1 MTAEE
6 FVKQGDLNAALQ
18 QLQNQ
23 VKSQPAKAEL
33 RVFLFQ
39 LLSVLGQ
46 WDRAL
51 TQLNVAGELDA
62 ATLAMVAM
70 YRQVIACERFREE
83 VFLGNKEPVVFG
95 KPEEWIALLLQAL
108 KLTAQGQFHKSQELR
123 DRAFEQ
129 APIVSGSIDG
139 IRFEWLADSDSR
151 LGPIVEAMVDGR
163 YLWVPLQ
170 RIANISIEK
179 PVDLRDVVWLPAHFT
194 WVNGGESY
202 GIIPARYPSSYNAD
216 DPLLAL
222 SRKTIWEDCG
232 DNLFLGLGQKIVT
245 TESSDYPL
253 LDVRTICFDN
263 IAETTGTASGLLS
276 G

>member
-1 MTAEE
+1 MTAVELLQE
-6 FVKQGDLNAALQ
+6 GDLKAALQ
-18 QLQNQ
+18 QLQGQ
-23 VKSQPAKAEL
+23 VKTQPAKAEY

-83 VFLGNKEPVVFG
+83 VFLGHKDPVVFG
-95 KPEEWIALLLQAL
+95 KPEEWIALLLSAL
-108 KLTAQGQFHKSQELR
+108 KLTAQGQYLKSQDLR
-123 DRAFEQ
+123 TRAFEQ
-129 APIVSGSIDG
+129 APAVSGSIDG
-139 IRFEWLADSDSR
+139 TEFEWLADSDCR
-151 LGPIVEAMVDGR
+151 IGPVLEAIVDGR
-163 YLWVPLQ
+163 YLWIPLQ
-170 RIANISIEK
+170 RIATINIDK
-179 PVDLRDVVWLPAHFT
+179 PTDLRDVVWLPAHFT

-202 GIIPARYPSSYNAD
+202 GIIPARYPSSYNND

-222 SRKTIWEDCG
+222 SRKTVWEDCG
-232 DNLFLGLGQKIVT
+232 DDLFLGLGQKILT
-245 TESSDYPL
+245 TETTDYPL

-263 IAETTGTASGLLS
+263 QVETAPEHTGG
-276 G
+276 

>member
-6 FVKQGDLNAALQ
+6 LLQQGDLKAALQ

-23 VKSQPAKAEL
+23 VKTQPAKAEY

-39 LLSVLGQ
+39 LLSVSGQ

-70 YRQVIACERFREE
+70 YRQVIACECFREE
-83 VFLGNKEPVVFG
+83 VFLGQKDPVVFG

-108 KLTAQGQFHKSQELR
+108 KLTAQGQALKSQELR
-123 DRAFEQ
+123 SKAFEL
-129 APIVSGSIDG
+129 APSVSGSIDG
-139 IRFEWLADSDSR
+139 TDFEWLADSDSR
-151 LGPIVEAMVDGR
+151 LGPIIEAMVDGR
-163 YLWVPLQ
+163 YLWIPLQ
-170 RIANISIEK
+170 RIATVNIEK

-202 GIIPARYPSSYNAD
+202 GIIPTRYPVSYKTD

-222 SRKTIWEDCG
+222 ARKTIWEDCG
-232 DNLFLGLGQKIVT
+232 DDLFLGLGQKILT
-245 TESSDYPL
+245 TETADYPL
-253 LDVRTICFDN
+253 MDVRKICFN
-263 IAETTGTASGLLS
+263 NQAEKSLEQLS

>member
-6 FVKQGDLNAALQ
+6 FVKQGDLNAALL

-70 YRQVIACERFREE
+70 YRQVIACECFREA
-83 VFLGNKEPVVFG
+83 VFLGLKDPVIFG

-108 KLTAQGQFHKSQELR
+108 KLSAQGESLKSQELR
-123 DRAFEQ
+123 SRAFDL
-129 APIVSGSIDG
+129 APAVSGSIDG
-139 IRFEWLADSDSR
+139 TAFEWLADSDAR
-151 LGPIVEAMVDGR
+151 LGPIIEAMVEGR
-163 YLWVPLQ
+163 YLWIPLQ
-170 RIANISIEK
+170 CIDTIHIEK

-202 GIIPARYPSSYNAD
+202 GIIPARYPISYKND
-216 DPLLAL
+216 DPLLSL
-222 SRKTIWEDCG
+222 SRKTVWEDCG
-232 DNLFLGLGQKIVT
+232 NELFFGLGQKILS
-245 TESSDYPL
+245 TETADYAL
-253 LDVRTICFDN
+253 LDVRTICFEN
-263 IAETTGTASGLLS
+263 QAATATEHVSG
-276 G
+276 

>member
-1 MTAEE
+1 MGAMIAEE
-6 FVKQGDLNAALQ
+6 LLQQGDLKAALE
-18 QLQNQ
+18 QLQGQ
-23 VKSQPAKAEL
+23 VKAQPAKAEY

-70 YRQVIACERFREE
+70 YRQVIACECFREA
-83 VFLGNKEPVVFG
+83 VFLGQKDPVIFG

-108 KLTAQGQFHKSQELR
+108 KLSAQGQSLKSQELR
-123 DRAFEQ
+123 SRAFELIP
-129 APIVSGSIDG
+129 AVSGSIDG
-139 IRFEWLADSDSR
+139 TAFEWLADSDAR
-151 LGPIVEAMVDGR
+151 LGPIVEAMVEGR
-163 YLWVPLQ
+163 YLWIPLQ
-170 RIANISIEK
+170 CIATINIEK

-202 GIIPARYPSSYNAD
+202 GIIPARYPLSYKHD

-222 SRKTIWEDCG
+222 SRKTVWEDCG
-232 DNLFLGLGQKIVT
+232 NDLFFGLGQKILT
-245 TESSDYPL
+245 TETADYAL
-253 LDVRTICFDN
+253 LDVRTIGFDN
-263 IAETTGTASGLLS
+263 LAETASERLS